1 MEKVLE
7 PKDKKKDE
15 KKNEVLEPKDKKKD
29 KKKKKSKK
37 CNKKCRKRK
46 ICKKKRKK
54 KGSNRRKGC
63 WKKRKSKKKKKK
75 KKSDKNQNEK
85 EKKKK
90 SGKRK
95 VKRRRG
101 WKKKKNNIFRSR
113 SVIQPMSKNMFRS
126 RSVNIPR
133 KEANKKPKM
142 LHETNESIENSSFPL
157 DQLKDL
163 TSFQTDFS
171 NKSNDLPEVK
181 IKSDKR
187 GNNSK
192 RNKIIPQLLFSHIIK
207 LHNILRDHA
216 NNSTLHN
223 HEPEEI
229 ISSGSDPLNEAKVV
243 AKMKEK
249 NGYDWKHIQRR

>member
-1 MEKVLE
+1 MEKILE
-7 PKDKKKDE
+7 PKDKNVDTRD
-15 KKNEVLEPKDKKKD
+15 PTGSKKKG
-29 KKKKKSKK
+29 KKKKKIKK

-46 ICKKKRKK
+46 ICKKKRKE
-54 KGSNRRKGC
+54 KGSNKRKGC
-63 WKKRKSKKKKKK
+63 WKKRKTKKKKKNPN
-75 KKSDKNQNEK
+75 KNQNRK

-90 SGKRK
+90 GGKRK
-95 VKRRRG
+95 VKKRRG
-101 WKKKKNNIFRSR
+101 RKKKKKNFFRSR
-113 SVIQPMSKNMFRS
+113 SVIQPLSKNMFRS
-126 RSVNIPR
+126 SSVKIPR
-133 KEANKKPKM
+133 KVANKKPEM
-142 LHETNESIENSSFPL
+142 LHEVNESIKNSSFPL
-157 DQLKDL
+157 DQPKNL
-163 TSFQTDFS
+163 TSFQTDSS

-187 GNNSK
+187 RNKSQ

>member
-1 MEKVLE
+1 MEKILE
-7 PKDKKKDE
+7 PEDKKKG
-15 KKNEVLEPKDKKKD
+15 
-29 KKKKKSKK
+29 KKKKNSKK

-54 KGSNRRKGC
+54 KGSNKRKGC

-75 KKSDKNQNEK
+75 KKSNKNQKEK

-90 SGKRK
+90 GRKIK

-101 WKKKKNNIFRSR
+101 LKKKKNNMFRSR

-126 RSVNIPR
+126 RSVKIPR
-133 KEANKKPKM
+133 KEANKKPEM
-142 LHETNESIENSSFPL
+142 LHETNENTKNSSFPL
-157 DQLKDL
+157 ALDQPKDL
-163 TSFQTDFS
+163 TSFQTDFF

-187 GNNSK
+187 GNDSK

-216 NNSTLHN
+216 NNSSLHN

-229 ISSGSDPLNEAKVV
+229 ISSGADLLNEAKVV

-249 NGYDWKHIQRR
+249 DGYDWKHIQRR

>member
-101 WKKKKNNIFRSR
+101 WKKKKINIFRSR

-126 RSVNIPR
+126 RSVNR
-133 KEANKKPKM
+133 KEANKKPEM

-229 ISSGSDPLNEAKVV
+229 ISSGSDLLNEAKVV

-249 NGYDWKHIQRR
+249 DGYDWKHIQRR